1 MSETDPSSMFD
12 SAPLQLGKL
21 PVIAP
26 TVSALSDHLIVGL
39 DNRDSRSRPF
49 NLLRTT
55 LAKRFKEKKYRLV
68 GITSATPSAGKSFLS
83 MNLAA
88 SLSRVSDDPVVL
100 VDLDLRR
107 ASLAEGIGLEV
118 DVGVSD
124 FLKGEVSDLT
134 LIGKR
139 VENTELMLFPTK
151 RVSKNTAELVTGPTF
166 DNFISLLRQ
175 KTGQSIVLFD
185 LPPAFAN
192 DDSMLILE
200 RLDAYVMVVDSGK
213 TNRKQVQE
221 VLSMLD
227 PVPCAGTILNR
238 YNGGFADSYG
248 YGYGESAYAKYYD

>member
-1 MSETDPSSMFD
+1 MSEEKWLRLDM
-12 SAPLQLGKL
+12 L
-21 PVIAP
+21 PIFSPAD
-26 TVSALSDHLIVGL
+26 TAIKEHLIVGL

-55 LAKRFKEKKYRLV
+55 LAKRLKEKSYRLV

-107 ASLAEGIGLEV
+107 ASLAEEIGMEV
-118 DVGVSD
+118 DLGVSD
-124 FLKGEVSDLT
+124 YLKGEVSDLSS
-134 LIGKR
+134 IGKR
-139 VENTELMLFPTK
+139 IEGAELMLFPTK
-151 RVSKNTAELVTGPTF
+151 RVSNNTAELVTGPGF
-166 DNFISLLRQ
+166 DHFISQLRDQ
-175 KTGQSIVLFD
+175 TGQSIVLFD

-192 DDSMLILE
+192 DDTMLILE

-213 TNRKQVQE
+213 TNRRQVQE
-221 VLSMLD
+221 VLAMLE

-238 YNGGFADSYG
+238 YNGGFADNYG
-248 YGYGESAYAKYYD
+248 YGYGSSAYAKYYD